1 MTNNKNA
8 IIIDISQINST
19 TSKLKKLAVAVKA
32 VELASAQL
40 TPKMVAADAVNDKF
54 SKSIEKTEKAAK
66 KFTQLPLVATL
77 TVEDNATGVIDS
89 VARQA
94 RKFAKEIYK
103 ATLSVDGSSALSTI
117 QLIKSELG
125 SLNVRNW
132 NIKLNFSSLSAGVDE
147 KPGGG
152 TLGQNTSPKQRYL
165 SQAGIYPVSDN
176 ASALEKIFYGG
187 AAAGGLISNYDTLH
201 KTLKALREEI
211 VKKGLKTTAIS
222 KLSTIGKGL
231 TAWGIFEGAN
241 NIRKGFMSNNAYDK
255 ADNVAKGITV
265 IGSTLAGAKLGGMF
279 GGPLGAA
286 LGGAAGYVL
295 GKVGGDSIANLFTG
309 GMIGA
314 QKNATVS
321 PDAAKRLEELRAKQA
336 ELAKS
341 TLDSKFGKIKL
352 SAQQMAAV
360 AEGLFSRAQT
370 ARIYS
375 AEVAISNLNDSMMTL
390 QESSSRF
397 DSELGSATAS
407 GNLSPDQ
414 LQSLGSSATSFT
426 GNATNTLNQQKYA
439 AGKSVEAI
447 MGDTKEGKALKESIE
462 KGFSKKDDKL
472 QQLVGKFEETMRNA
486 QADGKISGQ
495 EQNQI
500 NQLSGKINMLV
511 ANQSNNS
518 SLEANLSKY
527 NFGKGQTDWSS
538 FTGVIDQAAA
548 SANQRASALDQNY
561 QVAAQYLS
569 PTDRS
574 KLLLGNNGN
583 GDEQGL
589 YHEQTE
595 LYTGI
600 MDKVAKQFEKQ
611 MGGELAYFL
620 QSTDAFQ
627 SDKTYQEYMEKSK
640 ALDDGE
646 KAVLGE
652 FVDSLAPLAK
662 SLIESAQQYES
673 IGKEVPDQIKNQ
685 LKWLEHLKKVSAGE
699 GLDWMAEDNR
709 NEKFKAENYKYLAY
723 KPPSPTGGQPDVQQG
738 QGIMGTNPNLL
749 MNAQLMLNG
758 KPVISEGEMLTQE
771 DFGIPRVMQ
780 AQTDIYIKENKIKG
794 EAPNPEVLKSKP
806 PMDIT
811 DPNAWFKFHTR
822 AEYRGGIVGSGTHK
836 GFANGG
842 YVQGGAQLVTVAE
855 EGTPEAIIPLG
866 SHRRKRALELFS
878 QVGRHLAVPGF
889 AMGGIVGGTIGGTGI
904 GGGSPI
910 VQVGGVEIK
919 VEGKDGQ
926 NLVETIREH
935 KEQISEEIAGVFN
948 AAFKGQFANTPAVG
962 GAS

>member
-426 GNATNTLNQQKYA
+426 GDARNTLNQQKYA

-500 NQLSGKINMLV
+500 KQLSGKINMLV

-518 SLEANLSKY
+518 SLAANLSKY

-548 SANQRASALDQNY
+548 SANERASALDQNY

-574 KLLLGNNGN
+574 KLLLGNNGK

-600 MDKVAKQFEKQ
+600 IDKVATQFENQ
-611 MGGELAYFL
+611 MGGKLSYFL
-620 QSTDAFQ
+620 QPTDELQ
-627 SDKTYQEYMEKSK
+627 KDKTYQEYMEKSK
-640 ALDDGE
+640 ALDDSD
-646 KAVLGE
+646 KAALGE
-652 FVDSLAPLAK
+652 FVDSMAPVIK
-662 SLIESAQQYES
+662 GLIESAQNYEAL
-673 IGKEVPDQIKNQ
+673 GKKVPQETIDQ
-685 LKWLEHLKKVSAGE
+685 LKWFDRLKNVSDKKDF
-699 GLDWMAEDNR
+699 DWMAKDNR
-709 NEKFKAENYKYLAY
+709 NEKFKSSNYEYLHST
-723 KPPSPTGGQPDVQQG
+723 PSPIGQQPQTVIPQG
-738 QGIMGTNPNLL
+738 QGVARVPQVPGANPNLL

-758 KPVISEGEMLTQE
+758 KPITDKEGGLTAK
-771 DFGIPRVMQ
+771 DFGIKDME
-780 AQTDIYIKENKIKG
+780 TTINIYVKANKIAGEMPKKG
-794 EAPNPEVLKSKP
+794 GREKG
-806 PMDIT
+806 
-811 DPNAWFKFHTR
+811 TR
-822 AEYRGGIVGSGTHK
+822 GAFRGGIIGSGYK
-836 GFANGG
+836 GFAEGG

-889 AMGGIVGGTIGGTGI
+889 AMGGIVGGTIGGI
-904 GGGSPI
+904 GTSGGSPV
-910 VQVGGVEIK
+910 VQVGGVEIR
-919 VEGKDGQ
+919 VEAKDGQ